1 MTDQKNP
8 TNADVR
14 FPARFEHGIY
24 VGDIGVYVPGDG
36 PIDPPPVEP
45 PSDADT
51 YTIGAGDT
59 KCRLP
64 APSAE
69 ATTTINALAAAGG
82 QINGPAVIRGG
93 AWSSGQITISGS
105 DVVLADITFTA
116 QTTDVIR
123 ITGHAKNVRIHR
135 CRFEGAGGSL
145 DASNYGIIKIDPHPD
160 VTDNAQSQ
168 RVPINRQVTIDENT
182 VTDPKDCFV
191 WMNHG
196 NRGIRISHNT
206 ILGTAW
212 RNDGHETEI
221 LKFGWNDGNTDTGA
235 ENVLAFNS
243 IPEYEGRPYTI
254 GWKQS
259 DWLVVGN
266 QISRRVEF
274 RSADRIR
281 FIGNVIEDG
290 DLHGGQVGHLYK
302 NNYVRTIRDH
312 DGFGPVTVY
321 ATNGFSVYDDQPEGT
336 AFYYTE
342 VDSCWEGNTLVNDS
356 PGFGVILF
364 HSQYGDATERPHDN
378 LFVDNLLVTR
388 STSQNG
394 AGVGLR
400 MNNDWDFPIQQ
411 AIDQNEWAGNRMYG
425 VTTGQIPGETLAS
438 DPGTPV
444 PLTVVLDAGDLP

>member
-1 MTDQKNP
+1 MPETIYTQAEIDQMMVGIDHRLDALEAGTGGP
-8 TNADVR
+8 T
-14 FPARFEHGIY
+14 
-24 VGDIGVYVPGDG
+24 
-36 PIDPPPVEP
+36 DPPPTGG
-45 PSDADT
+45 DDT

-64 APSAE
+64 APDGA
-69 ATTTINALAAAGG
+69 ATMTLDEIAAADGR
-82 QINGPAVIRGG
+82 IDRPALIRGG
-93 AWSSGQITISGS
+93 TWTSGQITITGSG
-105 DVVLADITFTA
+105 VTLTDITFTA
-116 QTTDVIR
+116 QNTDIIR
-123 ITGHAKNVRIHR
+123 ITGHATDIRIYG
-135 CRFEGAGGSL
+135 CRFEGAGGWM

-160 VTDNAQSQ
+160 VNDNAQSQ
-168 RVPINRQVTIDENT
+168 RIPIDRQVTIDENL
-182 VTDPKDCFV
+182 VTDPHDCFV

-196 NRGIRISHNT
+196 NRGIRISHNV
-206 ILGTAW
+206 IHGPAW

-235 ENVLAFNS
+235 ENILAFNT
-243 IPEYEGRPYTI
+243 ILDYEGRPYTI

-274 RSADRIR
+274 RSCDRIR

-302 NNYVRTIRDH
+302 RNYVRTVHDH
-312 DGFGPVTVY
+312 DGFGTVVIY
-321 ATNGFSVYDDQPEGT
+321 ATNGFNVYDGQPEGT

-342 VDSCWEGNTLVNDS
+342 THSRWEGNTLVNDS

-364 HSQYGDATERPHDN
+364 HSQYGDAIERPHDN
-378 LFVDNLLVTR
+378 QFIDNLLVTR

-411 AIDQNEWAGNRMYG
+411 AIDQNDWQGNRMYG
-425 VTTGQIPGETLAS
+425 VTIGQVPGETLTS